1 MKLYQLDLERRG
13 IDALAMTDRPTPRP
27 GPGEVLLRM
36 HAFSLNFR
44 DLLIAKGQ
52 YPVSVT
58 STHLVPVSDG
68 AGEVVEVGSGVTRF
82 KPGDRVVTSFFQG
95 WIDGPLTYPMMG
107 TSLGGGIEGIL
118 AEYVSLSQDGVVKI
132 PDGLSCEEAATLPC
146 AAVTAWNALIETGH
160 LKSGQSVLLQGT
172 GGVSIFALQLAHALG
187 ARVIVTSS
195 SDQKLARAKALGAE
209 GLINY
214 RTHPEW
220 EKKALEITG
229 GLGVDHLLELGGSG
243 TLTASLQA
251 IGIHGQ
257 LSIIGVLTGG
267 IQANIDF
274 LPVLIRTARL
284 QGIFVGSRRMLERV
298 IDAVVEHRI
307 KPVIDRIF
315 PFDEAL
321 AAYRLME
328 SGGHFGKIAIRV

>member
-1 MKLYQLDLERRG
+1 MKLYQLDLERRS
-13 IDALAMTDRPTPRP
+13 IDALAMTERPAPRP
-27 GPGEVLLRM
+27 GPGEVLIRM
-36 HAFSLNFR
+36 RAFSLNFR
-44 DLLIAKGQ
+44 DLLIAKGL

-82 KPGDRVVTSFFQG
+82 KPGERVVTSFFQG

-107 TSLGGGIEGIL
+107 TSLGGGIEGVL

-132 PDGLSCEEAATLPC
+132 PDSLSYEEAATLPC

-160 LKSGQSVLLQGT
+160 LKAGQSVLLQGT

-187 ARVIVTSS
+187 ARVIITSS
-195 SDQKLARAKALGAE
+195 SDQKLARAKTLGAE
-209 GLINY
+209 GFINY
-214 RTHPEW
+214 KTHPEW
-220 EKKALEITG
+220 EKKALELTG
-229 GLGVDHLLELGGSG
+229 GLGVDHLVELGGSG
-243 TLTASLQA
+243 TLAASLQA
-251 IGIHGQ
+251 IGINGQ

-274 LPVLIRTARL
+274 LPVLVRTARL

-307 KPVIDRIF
+307 KPVIDRVF

-328 SGGHFGKIAIRV
+328 SGGHFGKIAIRL

>member
-1 MKLYQLDLERRG
+1 MRLYQLDLERRS
-13 IDALAMTDRPTPRP
+13 IDALAMTERPTPRP
-27 GPGEVLLRM
+27 GPGDVLIRM
-36 HAFSLNFR
+36 RAFSLNFR
-44 DLLIAKGQ
+44 DLLIAKGL

-95 WIDGPLTYPMMG
+95 WIDGPLTYPVMG
-107 TSLGGGIEGIL
+107 TSLGGGIEGVL
-118 AEYVSLSQDGVVKI
+118 AEYVNLSQDGVVRI
-132 PDGLSCEEAATLPC
+132 PDSLSYEEAATLPC

-160 LKSGQSVLLQGT
+160 LKAGQSVLLQGT

-187 ARVIVTSS
+187 ARVIITSS

-214 RTHPEW
+214 KTHPDW
-220 EKKALEITG
+220 EKKALELTG
-229 GLGVDHLLELGGSG
+229 GLGVDHLVELGGSG
-243 TLTASLQA
+243 TLAASLQA
-251 IGIHGQ
+251 LGIHGQ

-267 IQANIDF
+267 IQSNIDF

-298 IDAVVEHRI
+298 IAAVVEHRI
-307 KPVIDRIF
+307 KPVIDRVF
-315 PFDEAL
+315 PFDEVL